1 MIYSIFEALVMGVGF
16 MFGLVLGQYLSEK
29 VEQIK
34 KVFKRKR

>member
-1 MIYSIFEALVMGVGF
+1 MIERIFEALVMGVGF

>member
-1 MIYSIFEALVMGVGF
+1 MIYTIFEALIMGVGF
-16 MFGLVLGQYLSEK
+16 MLGLVLGQYLSEK